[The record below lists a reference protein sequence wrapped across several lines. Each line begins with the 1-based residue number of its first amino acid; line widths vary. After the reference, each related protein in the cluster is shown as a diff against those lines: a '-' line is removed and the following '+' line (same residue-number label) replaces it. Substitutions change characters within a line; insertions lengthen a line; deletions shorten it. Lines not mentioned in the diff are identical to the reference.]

1 MMMQTEFKVP
11 KRRDEITEWTLL
23 AGIGYERELR
33 YEKSQNVTPWLKPG
47 YNYVE
52 IGKTSQDDPTTYAC
66 GIYVCKAIKPFEI
79 IDSVTRFE
87 QQLYAQ
93 RFLESYAMLLK
104 TFATAETIDACS
116 VSI

>member
-52 IGKTSQDDPTTYAC
+52 IGKTS
-66 GIYVCKAIKPFEI
+66 
-79 IDSVTRFE
+79 
-87 QQLYAQ
+87 
-93 RFLESYAMLLK
+93 
-104 TFATAETIDACS
+104 
-116 VSI
+116 